1 MTNKIDWIDN
11 LRAVACIMV
20 VMIHSTTYYV
30 TRGAQVGELNWDIAN
45 VLNSASRAC
54 VPLFFMI
61 SGYLFFGEK
70 VLRKNTLCVLDCVC
84 CFIA

>member
-1 MTNKIDWIDN
+1 MTNKIGWIDN

-20 VMIHSTTYYV
+20 VMIHATTYYV
-30 TRGAQVGELNWDIAN
+30 TSGAQVGEANWDIAN
-45 VLNSASRAC
+45 LLNSASRAC

-70 VLRKNTLCVLDCVC
+70 AHSKSILPASGYAC
-84 CFIA
+84 CFTA

>member
-54 VPLFFMI
+54 VPYFYDLRLSI
-61 SGYLFFGEK
+61 LWRKKCSEK
-70 VLRKNTLCVLDCVC
+70 TLYAYWTVSAVL
-84 CFIA
+84 